1 MLEALIVTLRE
12 GVEAALVVGIIVVF
26 LRREGYQRLLPAV
39 WTGIAAAVVGSLA
52 GAYALVRF
60 AVNQELFEGVVYV
73 GSALL
78 VASMAI
84 WMWRHAGAIAGEV
97 RGSLG
102 RMLERR
108 TGAGAWM
115 GVFLFTFVMVF
126 REGVETVAFLSA
138 MSLTSGSLLAFL
150 GAGLGVILAILFG
163 VFFVRGTWR
172 VDLRRFFAVTGLAL
186 AVFVV
191 QLLLNGYHELS
202 EAGVVPASERTMAV
216 VGPLVRHDFFFLV
229 AVLALPL
236 FLLLVPGRP
245 PGVATGAEDVP
256 PDGETSAAARLERA
270 RATRQRRG
278 RQLGG
283 ALGIGILLL
292 LGLHAVYGQAER
304 VLSPAT
310 PVALGPD
317 GVRLDAAPLG
327 DGRLHRFA
335 VEIDG
340 RPVRFIAMATGE
352 GDRIAVAFDACEIC
366 GAHGYLEDGGEIA
379 CLHCGSAIY
388 PPSIGDVGGCNPIPL
403 AARAEGGAIVI
414 ARADLERGAARF

>member
-39 WTGIAAAVVGSLA
+39 WTGIGTAVLGSLA
-52 GAYALVRF
+52 GAYALYRF
-60 AVNQELFEGVVYV
+60 AVNEELFEGVVYV

-78 VASMAI
+78 VASMAL
-84 WMWRHAGAIAGEV
+84 WMWRHAGEIAGEV

-108 TGAGAWM
+108 AGAAAWL

-150 GAGLGVILAILFG
+150 GAGLGVLLAILFG

-172 VDLRRFFAVTGLAL
+172 VDLRRFFAITGLAL

-216 VGPLVRHDFFFLV
+216 VGPLVRHDFFFLA

-236 FLLLVPGRP
+236 FLLIVPGRP
-245 PGVATGAEDVP
+245 
-256 PDGETSAAARLERA
+256 AAVDNEAPAGDTAASARLERA
-270 RATRQRRG
+270 RAGRQRRG

-283 ALGIGILLL
+283 VLGIGILLL
-292 LGLHAVYGQAER
+292 LGLHAVYGQPER

-310 PVALGPD
+310 PVALGPA
-317 GVRLDAAPLG
+317 GVRLETAPLR
-327 DGRLHRFA
+327 DGKLHRFT
-335 VEIDG
+335 VDLDG
-340 RPVRFIAMATGE
+340 RPVRFIAIATGE

-366 GAHGYLEDGGEIA
+366 GTHGYLEDGGAIA

-388 PPSIGDVGGCNPIPL
+388 PPSIGQVGGCNPIPL
-403 AARAEGGAIVI
+403 AARPEGGAIVI
-414 ARADLERGAARF
+414 ARADLERGAAQGF

>member
-39 WTGIAAAVVGSLA
+39 WSGIAAAALGSLA
-52 GAYALVRF
+52 GAYALYRF
-60 AVNQELFEGVVYV
+60 AINQELFEGVVYI

-78 VASMAI
+78 VASMAL
-84 WMWRHAGAIAGEV
+84 WMWRHASSIAGEV

-102 RMLERR
+102 RMLDRR
-108 TGAGAWM
+108 TGAGAWL

-138 MSLTSGSLLAFL
+138 MSLTSGGLMAFL
-150 GAGLGVILAILFG
+150 GAGLGLALAILFG

-172 VDLRRFFAVTGLAL
+172 VDLKRFFAITGLAL

-216 VGPLVRHDFFFLV
+216 IGPLVRHDFFFLA

-236 FLLLVPGRP
+236 LLLLVPGRDRAP
-245 PGVATGAEDVP
+245 A
-256 PDGETSAAARLERA
+256 PDIAPASDNAAAARLERA
-270 RATRQRRG
+270 STRRQRRG
-278 RQLGG
+278 RQIGG

-292 LGLHAVYGQAER
+292 LGLHAVYGQTER

-310 PVALGPD
+310 VVALGPE
-317 GVRLDAAPLG
+317 GVRLEAAPLL
-327 DGRLHRFA
+327 DGKLHRFA

-340 RPVRFIAMATGE
+340 RQVRFIAIATGE

-366 GAHGYLEDGGEIA
+366 GAHGYMEDGGAIA

-388 PPSIGDVGGCNPIPL
+388 PPSIGEIGGCNPVPL
-403 AARAEGGAIVI
+403 EARPEAGAMVI
-414 ARADLERGAARF
+414 ARADLERGAPRF

>member
-39 WTGIAAAVVGSLA
+39 WTGIGTAALGSLA
-52 GAYALVRF
+52 GAYALYRF
-60 AVNQELFEGVVYV
+60 AVNEELFEGVVYV

-84 WMWRHAGAIAGEV
+84 WMWRHAGSIAGEV

-108 TGAGAWM
+108 TGAGAWL

-138 MSLTSGSLLAFL
+138 MSLTSGGLMAFL
-150 GAGLGVILAILFG
+150 GAGLGLALAILFG

-172 VDLRRFFAVTGLAL
+172 VDLKRFFAITGLAL

-202 EAGVVPASERTMAV
+202 EAGVVPANERTMAV
-216 VGPLVRHDFFFLV
+216 IGPLVRHDFFFLA

-236 FLLLVPGRP
+236 LLLLVPGQDRARDNAP
-245 PGVATGAEDVP
+245 SSDNA
-256 PDGETSAAARLERA
+256 AAARLERA
-270 RATRQRRG
+270 TTGRQRRG
-278 RQLGG
+278 RQIGG

-292 LGLHAVYGQAER
+292 LGLHAVYGQTER

-310 PVALGPD
+310 VVALGPE
-317 GVRLDAAPLG
+317 GVRLEAAPLL
-327 DGRLHRFA
+327 DGKLHRFA
-335 VEIDG
+335 VEIGG
-340 RPVRFIAMATGE
+340 RQVRFIAIATGE

-366 GAHGYLEDGGEIA
+366 GAHGYMEDGGAIA

-388 PPSIGDVGGCNPIPL
+388 PPSIGEIGGCNPIPL
-403 AARAEGGAIVI
+403 EARPEAGAIVI
-414 ARADLERGAARF
+414 ARADLERGAPRF